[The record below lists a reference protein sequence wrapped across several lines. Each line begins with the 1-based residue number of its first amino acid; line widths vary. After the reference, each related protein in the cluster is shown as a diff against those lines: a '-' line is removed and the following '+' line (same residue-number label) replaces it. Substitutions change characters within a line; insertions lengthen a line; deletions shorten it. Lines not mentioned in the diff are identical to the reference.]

1 MSDYAVI
8 KTGGK
13 QYIVQSG
20 DVIQVERLPYDQ
32 GDSVKLTDVLLLS
45 TDGDIKVGTPFVEG
59 VSVDAQVEENSRGK
73 KIVVFKYKNKTRY
86 RRKQGHRQEYTELKI
101 TKLGSKSQ
109 SKAVKPKKSAST
121 KKSKTEQVTPADP
134 INISTSLSTQIV
146 EIVLASLEGTPSEK
160 RSSTR
165 EANKL
170 LQDAGVSSDSLKNL
184 VATVR
189 KNLDASDGDTK
200 EIVND
205 LSQKISEFLT

>member
-86 RRKQGHRQEYTELKI
+86 RRKQCHRQEYTELKI

-109 SKAVKPKKSAST
+109 SKAAKPKKSVST
-121 KKSKTEQVTPADP
+121 KKSETEQVTPADP
-134 INISTSLSTQIV
+134 INISTSLSTQVV

-189 KNLDASDGDTK
+189 KNLDASGGNTK

>member
-13 QYIVQSG
+13 QYFVQSG

-45 TDGDIKVGTPFVEG
+45 TDGDIKVGTPFVDG
-59 VSVDAQVEENSRGK
+59 VSVDAQVEENARGK

-101 TKLGSKSQ
+101 TKLGSTSQ
-109 SKAVKPKKSAST
+109 SKPVTSKKSAAT
-121 KKSKTEQVTPADP
+121 KKSKTEQVASTDSQ
-134 INISTSLSTQIV
+134 NISISLSTQVV
-146 EIVLASLEGTPSEK
+146 EIVLSSLEGTPSEK

-189 KNLDASDGDTK
+189 KNLDASGADTK
-200 EIVND
+200 QIVND
-205 LSQKISEFLT
+205 LSQKISEFLN